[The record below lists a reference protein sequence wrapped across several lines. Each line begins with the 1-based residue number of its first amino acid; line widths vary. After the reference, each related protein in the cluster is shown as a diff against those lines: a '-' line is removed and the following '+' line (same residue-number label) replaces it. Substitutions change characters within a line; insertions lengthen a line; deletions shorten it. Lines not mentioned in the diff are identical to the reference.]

1 MSGRNPWPGGHGAG
15 DVLDAVFL
23 LGGGAEVHPLPLL
36 PLCPG
41 ESPKSSDW
49 AAASLPAEG
58 AVLGPWEGGVLHLLG
73 LPWRP
78 WPLACGRSGE
88 WCWRRWRSKVVLVQ
102 RWCLFFF
109 FSLDRLAMLLLRA
122 LG

>member
-49 AAASLPAEG
+49 AAVAL
-58 AVLGPWEGGVLHLLG
+58 
-73 LPWRP
+73 
-78 WPLACGRSGE
+78 
-88 WCWRRWRSKVVLVQ
+88 WRR
-102 RWCLFFF
+102 
-109 FSLDRLAMLLLRA
+109 SLRKAPSWVRGKGACCICSVFRGD
-122 LG
+122 LGR